1 MNQHERGTLTEL
13 SPTDLMLTHA
23 DNMSL
28 CTFFELGHPVEGLLI
43 NGVGHG
49 NGSSV
54 AKTNIKLARYYPNGQ
69 VRQTHKNCVKCIFAS
84 LTELKT

>member
-1 MNQHERGTLTEL
+1 MKQSERGPLTEL
-13 SPTDLMLTHA
+13 SPTDLMLTYA
-23 DNMSL
+23 DHVSHG
-28 CTFFELGHPVEGLLI
+28 TFLELGHPVEGLLI
-43 NGVGHG
+43 NGLGHG